1 MESLLPTIIQE
12 SPTIA
17 VVLIFL
23 WYQRDRNGKHT
34 TQLEKMADNVE
45 RNTRVLIK
53 VSQKH
58 GLLDEA
64 DDLIEI

>member
-1 MESLLPTIIQE
+1 MEEILATLAKE

-17 VVLIFL
+17 VVVIFL

-34 TQLEKMADNVE
+34 KQLENMATNIQ
-45 RNTRVLIK
+45 RNTKVLIK

-58 GLLDEA
+58 GLLDDA
-64 DDLIEI
+64 DNLIEE